1 MTLLVV
7 GLGNPGAQYAGTRHN
22 AGFFVIDELAS
33 RGGQPAFRQKFH
45 GELAE
50 ARLPTGPV
58 TLLKPLTYMNES
70 GRSVR
75 AALEF
80 YKRVP
85 SELLVIHD
93 ELDLPFGQ
101 LRLKIGGG
109 DAGHRGLRSITAH
122 LGGPDYLRLRFGIG
136 RPPAGFRGTPADFV
150 LQGFASAEKAELA
163 ALVSSAA
170 DAAELVASRGIAEAM
185 SITHRPK
192 A

>member
-7 GLGNPGAQYAGTRHN
+7 GLGNPGAEYAATRHK
-22 AGFFVIDELAS
+22 AGVFVIDELAS
-33 RGGQPAFRQKFH
+33 ARGKLLPQKFH
-45 GELAE
+45 GSSPTRLAS
-50 ARLPTGPV
+50 GPV
-58 TLLKPLTYMNES
+58 ALLKPLTYMNES

-80 YKRVP
+80 YKRAP

>member
-7 GLGNPGAQYAGTRHN
+7 GLGNPGAEYAATRHN
-22 AGFFVIDELAS
+22 AGFFVIDELAV

-50 ARLPTGPV
+50 ARLPSGPL

-80 YKRVP
+80 YKRDP

-101 LRLKIGGG
+101 LRLKTGGG

-122 LGGPDYLRLRFGIG
+122 LGGPGYHRLRFGIG

-163 ALVSSAA
+163 ALVTSAA
-170 DAAELVASRGIAEAM
+170 DAAELVASRGISEAM

-192 A
+192 T